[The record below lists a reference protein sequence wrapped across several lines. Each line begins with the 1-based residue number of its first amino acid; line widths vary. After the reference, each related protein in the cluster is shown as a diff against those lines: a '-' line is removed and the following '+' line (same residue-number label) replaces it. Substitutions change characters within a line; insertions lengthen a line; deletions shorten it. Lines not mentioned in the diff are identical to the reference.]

1 MPTSATTMPCR
12 FQLYRHR
19 DSTGVS
25 GTGVVAWGTV
35 YPNGK
40 VSLAWCGPRPSINVY
55 ESLADVT
62 AIHGHDGHT
71 QIVVYDEL
79 PHPAAIDPARLLS
92 RFDARAV

>member
-1 MPTSATTMPCR
+1 M
-12 FQLYRHR
+12 
-19 DSTGVS
+19 
-25 GTGVVAWGTV
+25 

-71 QIVVYDEL
+71 QVVVYDEL
-79 PHPAAIDPARLLS
+79 PHPAAIDAARLVS